1 MHLLKE
7 DPSELLRRYG
17 QQRRPRPEAVWT
29 LMNICAHCLYPMWTW
44 LPGKA
49 YLTYLLTWSL
59 HKVHNCTCTYVRM
72 YCRLPIICLEDVL
85 LHPGLPLLTWLM
97 AAQAKGYVLGEAAA
111 SEVLRITYQI
121 AAVRVT
127 PLVGNYC
134 YVLGEAT
141 ASEVLYLCHLPDSS
155 GMGRAACLAALM
167 MTLPG
172 VRGEASPS
180 QAGR

>member
-1 MHLLKE
+1 
-7 DPSELLRRYG
+7 
-17 QQRRPRPEAVWT
+17 
-29 LMNICAHCLYPMWTW
+29 MNICAHCLYPMWTW

-97 AAQAKGYVLGEAAA
+97 AAQAKGYVLGEA
-111 SEVLRITYQI
+111 
-121 AAVRVT
+121 
-127 PLVGNYC
+127 
-134 YVLGEAT
+134 T